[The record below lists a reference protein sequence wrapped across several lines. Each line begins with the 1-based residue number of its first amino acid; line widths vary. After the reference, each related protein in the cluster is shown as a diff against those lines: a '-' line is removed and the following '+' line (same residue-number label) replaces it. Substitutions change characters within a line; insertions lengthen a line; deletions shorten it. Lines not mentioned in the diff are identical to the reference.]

1 MFFNDDDDDDDD
13 DDVVVVVRVGCNVV
27 FEKNVAVTYRLTPCS
42 RSTFLPTTIT
52 SMCCLKNICCCCC
65 CALVGCKSVCALKN
79 LVLCCLLGFAFR
91 NTPFEFSEEN
101 EAKVAQIMAKILDV
115 PQVHVYE
122 VATFYTMY
130 NR

>member
-1 MFFNDDDDDDDD
+1 
-13 DDVVVVVRVGCNVV
+13 VL
-27 FEKNVAVTYRLTPCS
+27 FEKYLLSLLLLLLLLLC
-42 RSTFLPTTIT
+42 
-52 SMCCLKNICCCCC
+52 
-65 CALVGCKSVCALKN
+65 VGWLQKCVCFNN

-101 EAKVAQIMAKILDV
+101 EAKVAQIIAKYPKGFQKSAVMPLLDLAQRQCGNWLPLAAMNKVAKILDV